1 MGIGN
6 VDTQDRRLLKFV
18 STLDYR
24 VLTPEHTHQRPFVTR
39 RVRTAGSLDPRS
51 QSILRAVIEEY
62 VETAIPVG
70 SNALVERYRLGVSS
84 ATVRNILSD
93 LESAGLLTHPHTSA
107 GRVPT
112 DAGYRYFVESIA
124 DSATL
129 PPVEQLMIRH
139 QFGQVQHASE
149 QWFRLAATILAG
161 ANRTAAIVTPA
172 KPRTA
177 HVRRIDLVAISDRLA
192 SLIIVFREGAVRQV
206 LVTLPQAA
214 EQEDLTRAAVILDGI
229 MAGRTAADADRA
241 LARIDASGP
250 IGALVQVVGQRVLA
264 AIRDYDASPIEEV
277 FSDGLL
283 NVMDAPEFDRS
294 DKLRRVFAAL
304 ENRTYLGDLF
314 DSIAGTG
321 RVEAFIGA
329 ENGPEEMRDVA
340 LVLASYGEPSRAVG
354 VVGVLGPT
362 RMAYRQA
369 IGTVRFVSGLMNE
382 LVAHIQA

>member
-1 MGIGN
+1 
-6 VDTQDRRLLKFV
+6 LA
-18 STLDYR
+18 
-24 VLTPEHTHQRPFVTR
+24 R

-62 VETAIPVG
+62 VGTATPVG
-70 SNALVERYRLGVSS
+70 SAALVERYRLGVSS
-84 ATVRNILSD
+84 ATVRNILQD

-124 DSATL
+124 ESAVL

-149 QWFRLAATILAG
+149 QWFRLAATILAA

-177 HVRRIDLVAISDRLA
+177 HVRRIDIVSISDRLA

-206 LVTLPQAA
+206 LVSLPDAT
-214 EQEDLTRAAVILDGI
+214 EQEDLTRAAVVLDEI
-229 MAGRTAADADRA
+229 MAGRTAADAERA
-241 LARIDASGP
+241 LARIDATGP
-250 IGALVQVVGQRVLA
+250 IGGLVEAVGQRVLA
-264 AIRDYDASPIEEV
+264 AVRDYDATPIEEV

-283 NVMDAPEFDRS
+283 HVMDAPEFDRS

-304 ENRTYLGDLF
+304 ENRSYLGGLF
-314 DSIAGTG
+314 DSIAGSG
-321 RVEAFIGA
+321 EVRAFIGA
-329 ENGPEEMRDVA
+329 ENGPEEMRDVS

-369 IGTVRFVSGLMNE
+369 IGTVRFVSGLMDE
-382 LVAHIQA
+382 LVAHIHA

>member
-1 MGIGN
+1 
-6 VDTQDRRLLKFV
+6 
-18 STLDYR
+18 
-24 VLTPEHTHQRPFVTR
+24 VTR
-39 RVRTAGSLDPRS
+39 RVRTASSLDPRA

-62 VETAIPVG
+62 VDTATPVG
-70 SNALVERYRLGVSS
+70 SAALVERYRLGVSS

-112 DAGYRYFVESIA
+112 DAGYRYFVESINDTA
-124 DSATL
+124 IL

-177 HVRRIDLVAISDRLA
+177 HVRRIDIVSISDRLA

-206 LVTLPQAA
+206 LVNLPEAS
-214 EQEDLTRAAVILDGI
+214 EQEDLTRAAVVLDGI
-229 MAGRTAADADRA
+229 MAGRTAADAERA

-250 IGALVQVVGQRVLA
+250 IGSLVELVGQRVLA
-264 AIRDYDASPIEEV
+264 AVRDYDASPIEEV

-283 NVMDAPEFDRS
+283 HVMDAPEFDRS

-304 ENRTYLGDLF
+304 ENRSYLGRLF

-362 RMAYRQA
+362 RMAYGQA

-382 LVAHIQA
+382 LVAHIHA

>member
-1 MGIGN
+1 MA
-6 VDTQDRRLLKFV
+6 
-18 STLDYR
+18 
-24 VLTPEHTHQRPFVTR
+24 R
-39 RVRTAGSLDPRS
+39 RVRTAASLDPRS

-62 VETAIPVG
+62 VDTANPVG
-70 SNALVERYRLGVSS
+70 SAALVERYRLGVSS

-112 DAGYRYFVESIA
+112 DAGYRYFVESIT
-124 DSATL
+124 DSAVL
-129 PPVEQLMIRH
+129 SPVEQLMIRH

-149 QWFRLAATILAG
+149 QWFRLAATILAA
-161 ANRTAAIVTPA
+161 ANQTAAIVTPA
-172 KPRTA
+172 KPRAA
-177 HVRRIDLVAISDRLA
+177 HVRRIDLVSISDRLA

-206 LVTLPQAA
+206 LVTLTVAA

-229 MAGRTAADADRA
+229 MAGRTAADAERA
-241 LARIDASGP
+241 LGRIDASGP
-250 IGALVQVVGQRVLA
+250 IGSLVELVGQRVLA
-264 AIRDYDASPIEEV
+264 AVRDYDASPIEEV

-283 NVMDAPEFDRS
+283 HVMDAPEFDRS
-294 DKLRRVFAAL
+294 EKLRRIFAAL
-304 ENRTYLGDLF
+304 ENRSYLGGLF

-321 RVEAFIGA
+321 RVQAFIGA
-329 ENGPEEMRDVA
+329 ENGPEEMRDVS

-362 RMAYRQA
+362 RMAYGQA
-369 IGTVRFVSGLMNE
+369 IGTVRFVSSLMNE

>member
-1 MGIGN
+1 M
-6 VDTQDRRLLKFV
+6 
-18 STLDYR
+18 
-24 VLTPEHTHQRPFVTR
+24 TR

-62 VETAIPVG
+62 VETATPVG
-70 SNALVERYRLGVSS
+70 SAALVERYRMGVSS

-124 DSATL
+124 DSAVL

-172 KPRTA
+172 KPRSA
-177 HVRRIDLVAISDRLA
+177 HVRRIDLVTISDRLA

-206 LVTLPQAA
+206 LVTLPETA

-229 MAGRTAADADRA
+229 MAGRSAADAERA
-241 LARIDASGP
+241 LARIDAAGP

-304 ENRTYLGDLF
+304 ENRTYLGGLF

>member
-1 MGIGN
+1 M
-6 VDTQDRRLLKFV
+6 
-18 STLDYR
+18 
-24 VLTPEHTHQRPFVTR
+24 TR
-39 RVRTAGSLDPRS
+39 RVRIAGSLDPRS

-62 VETAIPVG
+62 VDTATPVG
-70 SNALVERYRLGVSS
+70 SAALVERYHLDVSS

-124 DSATL
+124 DSAVL

-149 QWFRLAATILAG
+149 QWFRLAATILAA

-177 HVRRIDLVAISDRLA
+177 HVRRIDLVSISERLA

-206 LVTLPQAA
+206 LVSLPEAT

-229 MAGRTAADADRA
+229 MAGRSAADAERA

-250 IGALVQVVGQRVLA
+250 IGSLVELVGQRVIA
-264 AIRDYDASPIEEV
+264 AVRDYDASPIEEV

-283 NVMDAPEFDRS
+283 HVMDAPEFDRS
-294 DKLRRVFAAL
+294 EKLRRIFAAL
-304 ENRTYLGDLF
+304 ENRSYLGGLF

-321 RVEAFIGA
+321 RVQAFIGA
-329 ENGPEEMRDVA
+329 ENGPEEMRDVS

-362 RMAYRQA
+362 RMGYAQA

-382 LVAHIQA
+382 LVAHIHA